1 MYSVVGLFDFRWKK
15 NILCSR
21 YRYIELSNRKEKENN
36 FLFLFYDE
44 NLKIPLE
51 KLFTTF
57 CMNGEW
63 IALEKFLTLIVFCK
77 GHQRG
82 SLFHSRQMNLNGI
95 MTGFFSLPWC
105 ICVFL
110 YVWGVVLDALSHR
123 FYNLHIFSLQ
133 QKWQH
138 KCILFSQLKLQH
150 RTHNQWYGWC
160 VFFSSHLVSCVFVW
174 KKIRGCVYVNKLDKK

>member
-1 MYSVVGLFDFRWKK
+1 MSTNRTADDSNKLSSGKQLLEKDRDLCTQWLACSIFVGKK
-15 NILCSR
+15 ILCSR

-105 ICVFL
+105 IYL
-110 YVWGVVLDALSHR
+110 
-123 FYNLHIFSLQ
+123 
-133 QKWQH
+133 
-138 KCILFSQLKLQH
+138 
-150 RTHNQWYGWC
+150 
-160 VFFSSHLVSCVFVW
+160 CVFVCL
-174 KKIRGCVYVNKLDKK
+174 GCCIGCAISSLLQSLHLFVATKMAT